1 LLLAGAFA
9 LVLALLAGQQLAP
22 APASPGPPANPV
34 AVPAAVVDPVQEQVD
49 RAATRLAA
57 WMRPLAPGERP
68 PQFVLFSFDGAGSH
82 LHWRRILDLTAASEA
97 RVTGFLS
104 GIYLV
109 PDDERA
115 RYRAPGHPAGRSA
128 IGFGGSQN
136 KMNVLVSD
144 LNDALRRGHEIGTHY
159 NGHFCGAGGVG
170 TWTGADWSHELDQF
184 DALVF
189 GHGPKLPFRTS
200 EIVGGRT
207 PCLEGNLDALYP
219 VLAERGFRYDAS
231 RTALLGSW
239 PAKRLGI
246 WSFPLLELP
255 FIGHTFRVVS
265 MDYNFMANQTNESPA
280 RIENETYRTLWNA
293 FRASYL
299 GNRAPLSLGNHFE
312 TWESWA
318 YDHALSRFLLR
329 ACRLPEVRCSSFA
342 ELANWLD
349 AQRPKRLARF
359 RAGRFPH
366 APPGL
371 NRS

>member
-1 LLLAGAFA
+1 MRRQIA
-9 LVLALLAGQQLAP
+9 LGY
-22 APASPGPPANPV
+22 
-34 AVPAAVVDPVQEQVD
+34 
-49 RAATRLAA
+49 R
-57 WMRPLAPGERP
+57 
-68 PQFVLFSFDGAGSH
+68 DGN
-82 LHWRRILDLTAASEA
+82 E
-97 RVTGFLS
+97 V
-104 GIYLV
+104 
-109 PDDERA
+109 
-115 RYRAPGHPAGRSA
+115 
-128 IGFGGSQN
+128 
-136 KMNVLVSD
+136 
-144 LNDALRRGHEIGTHY
+144 GTHY

-184 DALVF
+184 DALFF
-189 GHGPKLPFRTS
+189 GHGLKLPFRTS

-231 RTALLGSW
+231 RTAVLGSW
-239 PAKRLGI
+239 PLKRLGI

-265 MDYNFMANQTNESPA
+265 MDYNFMANQANESHA

-329 ACRLPEVRCSSFA
+329 ACRLPEVRCSSFV

-366 APPGL
+366 AAPSGL